1 MTKNKFQSLR
11 IRIGKIV
18 PEYAWLPLIFELTLN
33 MLVYSGSRIFTAHW
47 RHYNIESALDRS
59 IPLVPWTI
67 IIYFG
72 CYLFWAV
79 NYVLCVRLDRRS
91 AWQFLSADFLAKL
104 VCLACFLILPTTNT
118 RPEITGSSIWD
129 VVMCFLYQVD
139 AADNLFPSIHCLTS
153 WFCYIGIRG
162 RREVPKWY
170 RVFSCLFALAVFIST
185 LTTKQ
190 HVIIDVIAGAALA
203 EAAYRVAGCTGF
215 DSYYGRIAGK
225 VNRRIFKGQLRL

>member
-1 MTKNKFQSLR
+1 MTKNKLQSLR

-104 VCLACFLILPTTNT
+104 VCLACF
-118 RPEITGSSIWD
+118 
-129 VVMCFLYQVD
+129 
-139 AADNLFPSIHCLTS
+139 
-153 WFCYIGIRG
+153 
-162 RREVPKWY
+162 
-170 RVFSCLFALAVFIST
+170 
-185 LTTKQ
+185 
-190 HVIIDVIAGAALA
+190 
-203 EAAYRVAGCTGF
+203 
-215 DSYYGRIAGK
+215 
-225 VNRRIFKGQLRL
+225 

>member
-91 AWQFLSADFLAKL
+91 AWQLLSADFLAKL

-129 VVMCFLYQVD
+129 VVMHFLYQVD

-153 WFCYIGIRG
+153 W
-162 RREVPKWY
+162 
-170 RVFSCLFALAVFIST
+170 FALAVFIST

-203 EAAYRVAGCTGF
+203 EVAYRVAGCTGF

-225 VNRRIFKGQLRL
+225 VNRRIFKGQLL

>member
-1 MTKNKFQSLR
+1 M
-11 IRIGKIV
+11 
-18 PEYAWLPLIFELTLN
+18 
-33 MLVYSGSRIFTAHW
+33 
-47 RHYNIESALDRS
+47 
-59 IPLVPWTI
+59 PWTI

-129 VVMCFLYQVD
+129 VVMRFLYQVD

-162 RREVPKWY
+162 RREVSKWY

-203 EAAYRVAGCTGF
+203 EVAYRVAGCTGF

-225 VNRRIFKGQLRL
+225 VNRRIFKGQLL

>member
-1 MTKNKFQSLR
+1 MR
-11 IRIGKIV
+11 
-18 PEYAWLPLIFELTLN
+18 
-33 MLVYSGSRIFTAHW
+33 
-47 RHYNIESALDRS
+47 
-59 IPLVPWTI
+59 
-67 IIYFG
+67 
-72 CYLFWAV
+72 
-79 NYVLCVRLDRRS
+79 
-91 AWQFLSADFLAKL
+91 
-104 VCLACFLILPTTNT
+104 
-118 RPEITGSSIWD
+118 
-129 VVMCFLYQVD
+129 FLYQVD

-203 EAAYRVAGCTGF
+203 EVAYRVAGCTGF

>member
-72 CYLFWAV
+72 C
-79 NYVLCVRLDRRS
+79 VRLDRRS

-129 VVMCFLYQVD
+129 VVMRFLYQVD